1 MHLRA
6 ARAFLGLPKNATS
19 FGLVSEINW
28 LLPENQ
34 TKLKMIRH
42 FGRLLKTPEHRLMK
56 RVYNWDKILNESQ
69 QISSWSSEIKYI
81 LYDNNL
87 SHVYDSQLM
96 FPVKSTIKQLEESL
110 FKNQLEIVENE
121 CRAKPKLRT
130 FVTFKDFKNI
140 SSHIFKPL
148 SFLERKTIS
157 KIRLGIL
164 PIRMETARFLRPIVP
179 ENERFCYCQSG
190 EIESEYHVLF
200 ICEKYANL
208 RQIWLNKLNK
218 PENFSILSSEDK
230 FKIVLNEASNVKYSA
245 QFLIDMMDLR
255 RLLNDLY

>member
-1 MHLRA
+1 
-6 ARAFLGLPKNATS
+6 
-19 FGLVSEINW
+19 
-28 LLPENQ
+28 
-34 TKLKMIRH
+34 
-42 FGRLLKTPEHRLMK
+42 
-56 RVYNWDKILNESQ
+56 
-69 QISSWSSEIKYI
+69 
-81 LYDNNL
+81 
-87 SHVYDSQLM
+87 M
-96 FPVKSTIKQLEESL
+96 F
-110 FKNQLEIVENE
+110 NQLEIEENK

-140 SSHIFKPL
+140 SSHVFKPL

-230 FKIVLNEASNVKYSA
+230 FRIVLNEVSNVKYSA
-245 QFLIDMMDLR
+245 HFLIEMMDLR
-255 RLLNDLY
+255 CLLNDLY

>member
-1 MHLRA
+1 
-6 ARAFLGLPKNATS
+6 
-19 FGLVSEINW
+19 
-28 LLPENQ
+28 
-34 TKLKMIRH
+34 
-42 FGRLLKTPEHRLMK
+42 MK
-56 RVYNWDKILNESQ
+56 RVYNWDKTLNESQ

-190 EIESEYHVLF
+190 ETESEYHVLF
-200 ICEKYANL
+200 ICEK
-208 RQIWLNKLNK
+208 
-218 PENFSILSSEDK
+218 
-230 FKIVLNEASNVKYSA
+230 
-245 QFLIDMMDLR
+245 
-255 RLLNDLY
+255 